1 MCPEVAMEPT
11 ELGLADFGSASEAR
25 CDPLPAAIRAYG
37 TTADL
42 QCEWCCVDPVVN
54 GATVSGGG

>member
-1 MCPEVAMEPT
+1 MEPT